1 MKKALLFLS
10 IIFTQFSWAQ
20 VDIHLDSDPGTNYNG
35 QTVSITQNTAS
46 YYVYM
51 HLVNTS
57 NASIDILFRRVILS
71 STATFYDQFC
81 DDNLCFPCSG
91 NDWTAPSSIMVSSGD
106 STLMKPQGNFV
117 AEGSALIRYY
127 ILNNANSNTLDSV
140 DLNVTY
146 STASGIN
153 ITEAADIVEYP
164 NPVNNIFNVD
174 ISDNSSNEINFSLY
188 RITGEKVFE
197 NQLFQGNNRIS
208 LDRLSSGMYFY
219 SISSNEE
226 IIKTKKL
233 IVK

>member
-10 IIFTQFSWAQ
+10 IVFTQFSWAQ
-20 VDIHLDSDPGTNYNG
+20 VDIHLESDPGTNYNG

-71 STATFYDQFC
+71 STAIIHDQFC
-81 DDNLCFPCSG
+81 DDNLCFACIG
-91 NDWTAPSSIMVSSGD
+91 NDWTAPSSVMVLAGD
-106 STLMKPQGNFV
+106 TTLMKPQGTFES
-117 AEGSALIRYY
+117 EGSALFRYY
-127 ILNNANSNTLDSV
+127 VINNANSNILDSV

-219 SISSNEE
+219 SISSSEE